1 MKILTTVLLA
11 LTLECG
17 LAQAASP
24 APTSEVL
31 EQVYEVENFIVNYS
45 PNSIGLGRILAA
57 RCSGCKTETFT
68 FNKLT
73 LLEIGGKT
81 MPIDE
86 IRLKAEWS
94 GLITVTDQE
103 PEKIIKITIY

>member
-1 MKILTTVLLA
+1 MKLLPAVLFA
-11 LTLECG
+11 VTLGCG

-24 APTSEVL
+24 EPASEVL
-31 EQVYEVENFIVNYS
+31 EQVYEVESFVVNYS
-45 PNSIGLGRILAA
+45 PNSQSLGRILAA
-57 RCSGCKTETFT
+57 RCPGCTAETFT
-68 FNKLT
+68 FDKLT
-73 LLEIGGKT
+73 QLEVGGKS

-94 GLITVTDQE
+94 GLITVTDQN